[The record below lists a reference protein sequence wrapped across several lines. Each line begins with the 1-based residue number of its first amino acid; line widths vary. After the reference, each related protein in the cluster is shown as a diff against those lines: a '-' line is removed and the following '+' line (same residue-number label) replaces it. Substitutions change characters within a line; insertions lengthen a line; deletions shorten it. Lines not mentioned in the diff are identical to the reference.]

1 MKNRFPNYIFI
12 IISLFI
18 FLFSPLLAIAAK
30 PSINIGIVL
39 DGPWGRFQE
48 DIETVRQEIIE
59 ITEAEFDVEFP
70 DAMLVD
76 GQWNVAGINQAIDNL
91 LANRDTDLII
101 TLGHVASSQIARRS
115 DLSKPAV
122 AALIIDA
129 DLQDLPIT
137 EGSSGIKNLAYI
149 DRMQRLEREIDSFQ
163 DITPISH
170 LAILVDSDIIESLP
184 RVITAVEDM
193 VLLKGLKLSVI
204 GVGTSATEAL
214 QKLDGEID
222 GILTTPLFRI
232 TDDDFQDLVD
242 GLIQR
247 GLPSYSY
254 IGLKEVKQGILA
266 TFSHESSTTHFAR
279 TIALVVHDILRGE
292 KPENIQVSFAAAK
305 QLTINM
311 ATARAI
317 NIFPD
322 FDVLTEAD
330 LLNESETDINRKVDL
345 HKVVQEAV
353 KANLDLAAADHAL
366 LAGSQRVKE
375 SRAPLLPQVG
385 IGAGAIVIDEDRAE
399 ASFGQLPEKSFSGS
413 ITASQL
419 IYSDKV
425 WTNYLAEKLQQF
437 SRIENRESL
446 RLDVILAASSAYLD
460 VLRAETIETI
470 EKENL
475 RLTRANL
482 ERAQVRVNV
491 GAAGPEEV
499 FRWEVEI
506 AKRRQTVLRAES
518 STLDA
523 KNELNRVLNR
533 PLQEAFLTEEMELAD
548 PLQMLADDRVT
559 HMISNSRK
567 LNIFRSFM
575 VDEGLD
581 ISPELRSIDN
591 EIAAQERI
599 RLSAK
604 RNFWLPDF
612 LVEGDVFENFNKS
625 GAGSSYPEGIEGRD
639 DTDWSVG
646 IFATFPLIVGG
657 AKSATLNRTTEELY
671 SLRLN
676 RQAIAQRIEQSI
688 LFSIN
693 LIRASFPSIQL
704 SRNAAEASD
713 KNLQLVTD
721 SYERGIV
728 SIIDLLDAQNQ
739 ALSSNLDAA
748 NSVYNFLVDLMKVQ
762 RSLGLFVFFIE
773 EDLKQIW
780 YQKMEDFYQSV
791 QSFNQ

>member
-1 MKNRFPNYIFI
+1 VDNTI
-12 IISLFI
+12 I
-18 FLFSPLLAIAAK
+18 K
-30 PSINIGIVL
+30 
-39 DGPWGRFQE
+39 
-48 DIETVRQEIIE
+48 
-59 ITEAEFDVEFP
+59 
-70 DAMLVD
+70 
-76 GQWNVAGINQAIDNL
+76 
-91 LANRDTDLII
+91 LIP
-101 TLGHVASSQIARRS
+101 Q
-115 DLSKPAV
+115 
-122 AALIIDA
+122 
-129 DLQDLPIT
+129 
-137 EGSSGIKNLAYI
+137 
-149 DRMQRLEREIDSFQ
+149 
-163 DITPISH
+163 
-170 LAILVDSDIIESLP
+170 
-184 RVITAVEDM
+184 VITAVEDM
-193 VLLKGLKLSVI
+193 VSQKGIKLSVI
-204 GVGTSATEAL
+204 EVESSSVDVL
-214 QKLDGEID
+214 QKLDGDID
-222 GILTTPLFRI
+222 GVLTTPLFRI
-232 TDDDFQDLVD
+232 TDNDFQNLVN

-254 IGLKEVKQGILA
+254 IGIKEVEQGILA
-266 TFSHESSTTHFAR
+266 TFSHESNTIHFAR
-279 TIALVVHDILRGE
+279 TVALVVHDILRGE
-292 KPENIQVSFAAAK
+292 RPGNIQVSFAADK

-322 FDVLTEAD
+322 FDVLTEAE
-330 LLNESETDINRKVDL
+330 LLNEGETDIARQIDL
-345 HKVVQEAV
+345 HKAVQEAV
-353 KANLDLAAADHAL
+353 KANLDLAAADRAL
-366 LAGSQRVKE
+366 LAGTQKVNE

-385 IGAGAIVIDEDRAE
+385 IGAGGIMIDEDRAE

-425 WTNYLAEKLQQF
+425 WSAYLAEKFLQY

-460 VLRAETIETI
+460 VLRAETVEAI

-482 ERAQVRVNV
+482 ERAQVRVNI

-506 AKRRQTVLRAES
+506 AKRRQVVLKAES
-518 STLDA
+518 LTLDA
-523 KNELNRVLNR
+523 KNELNRILNR
-533 PLQEAFLTEEMELAD
+533 PLQELFLTSEMELAD
-548 PLQMLADDRVT
+548 PLQLLTDNRV
-559 HMISNSRK
+559 IGKIGNSRK

-575 VDEGLD
+575 VEEGLK
-581 ISPELRSIDN
+581 ISPELRSFDN
-591 EIAAQERI
+591 EIAALERVN
-599 RLSAK
+599 LSAK

-612 LVEGDVFENFNKS
+612 ILEGDVFQNFEKS
-625 GAGSSYPEGIEGRD
+625 GAGSSYPEGVEGRD

-646 IFATFPLIVGG
+646 VFATFPLIVGG

-676 RQAIAQRIEQSI
+676 RQATAQRIEQNI

-704 SRNAAEASD
+704 SRDAAVSSD

-739 ALSSNLDAA
+739 ALSANLDAA

-762 RSLGLFVFFIE
+762 RSVGLFVFFLD
-773 EDLKQIW
+773 EDLKQVW
-780 YQKMEDFYQSV
+780 YQKLEDFYQLA
-791 QSFNQ
+791 QSYEQ

>member
-1 MKNRFPNYIFI
+1 MMKYKLHTLLILI
-12 IISLFI
+12 VSL
-18 FLFSPLLAIAAK
+18 LVVSPSFAK
-30 PSINIGIVL
+30 SSINIGIVL
-39 DGPWGRFQE
+39 DGPWSRFQE

-59 ITEAEFDVEFP
+59 LTEAEVDVAFP
-70 DAMLVD
+70 DSMQVD
-76 GQWNVAGINQAIDNL
+76 GGWNVAGINQAIDSL
-91 LANRDTDLII
+91 LANKDTDLII
-101 TLGHVASSQIARRS
+101 TMGHVASSEITRRRN
-115 DLSKPAV
+115 LSKPAI
-122 AALIIDA
+122 AALLIDA

-137 EGSSGIKNLAYI
+137 EGSSGVTNLAYV
-149 DRMQRLEREIDSFQ
+149 DRLQRLEREVDSFQ

-170 LAILVDSDIIESLP
+170 LAILVDNTIIKFIP
-184 RVITAVEDM
+184 QVITAVKDM
-193 VLLKGLKLSVI
+193 VSQKGIKLNVI
-204 GVGTSATEAL
+204 GVETSPVDVL
-214 QKLDGEID
+214 QKLNGDID
-222 GILTTPLFRI
+222 GVLTTPLFRI
-232 TDDDFQDLVD
+232 TDNDFQGLVN
-242 GLIQR
+242 GLIKR

-254 IGLKEVKQGILA
+254 IGIKEVEQGIFA
-266 TFSHESSTTHFAR
+266 TFSHESNTIHFAR
-279 TIALVVHDILRGE
+279 TVALVVHDILRGE
-292 KPENIQVSFAAAK
+292 KPENIQVSFATDK

-322 FDVLTEAD
+322 FDVLTEAE
-330 LLNESETDINRKVDL
+330 LLNEGETDIARQMDL
-345 HKVVQEAV
+345 HKAVQEAM
-353 KANLDLAAADHAL
+353 KANLDLAAADRAL
-366 LAGSQRVKE
+366 LAGTQKVNE
-375 SRAPLLPQVG
+375 NRAPLLPQVG
-385 IGAGAIVIDEDRAE
+385 IGAGGIMIDEDRAE

-419 IYSDKV
+419 IYSDKA
-425 WTNYLAEKLQQF
+425 WTAYLAEKLLQY

-460 VLRAETIETI
+460 VLRAETIEAI

-482 ERAQVRVNV
+482 ERAQVRVNI

-506 AKRRQTVLRAES
+506 AKRRQVVLKAES
-518 STLDA
+518 LTLDV
-523 KNELNRVLNR
+523 KNELNRILNR
-533 PLQEAFLTEEMELAD
+533 PLQELFLTSEMELAD
-548 PLQMLADDRVT
+548 PLQLLTDNRV
-559 HMISNSRK
+559 IGKIGNIRK

-575 VDEGLD
+575 VDEGLR

-591 EIAAQERI
+591 EIAALERVN
-599 RLSAK
+599 LSAK

-612 LVEGDVFENFNKS
+612 ILEGDVFQNFEKS
-625 GAGSSYPEGIEGRD
+625 GAGSSYPEGVEGRD

-646 IFATFPLIVGG
+646 VFATFPLIVGG

-676 RQAIAQRIEQSI
+676 RQATAQRIEQNI

-704 SRNAAEASD
+704 SRDAAVSSD

-739 ALSSNLDAA
+739 ALSANLDAA

-762 RSLGLFVFFIE
+762 RSVGLFVFFLDE
-773 EDLKQIW
+773 ELKQVW
-780 YQKMEDFYQSV
+780 YQKLEDFYQLA
-791 QSFNQ
+791 QSYEQ